1 MLSMALINFFILTL
15 IFMVQTAIS
24 TTYPAECPDGWI
36 GYKTKCYKVI
46 KKYQTFDSAEEY
58 CKRLHPSG
66 HLASITSKREQR
78 FINNLVYRIHDNM
91 DHVWIGFVRYPK
103 VHGKNGSFVSKY
115 EWTDESDSTEYKAYY
130 PNDPDDE
137 ENHDHEMLPDTR
149 FCTGLWSRGGFQG
162 RWYEFRCENNFQS
175 VCQMILHDHARTNC
189 PSASFPESSSVN
201 VINFETSPYL
211 LSVTIICLLV
221 TGFVVFAADFTNTK
235 RNFNQRKT
243 QFNNWLVTIQNPQ
256 SSRPQQILTVRSVS
270 TTIPP
275 PLPSPTSTSS
285 SINTISNN
293 NHNPLLDTQSSVTQ
307 LTSVWHK
314 FHYFIPISI

>member
-1 MLSMALINFFILTL
+1 M
-15 IFMVQTAIS
+15 
-24 TTYPAECPDGWI
+24 TTRCFPTP
-36 GYKTKCYKVI
+36 
-46 KKYQTFDSAEEY
+46 
-58 CKRLHPSG
+58 
-66 HLASITSKREQR
+66 
-78 FINNLVYRIHDNM
+78 
-91 DHVWIGFVRYPK
+91 
-103 VHGKNGSFVSKY
+103 
-115 EWTDESDSTEYKAYY
+115 
-130 PNDPDDE
+130 
-137 ENHDHEMLPDTR
+137 R

-211 LSVTIICLLV
+211 LSVTIILSPGH
-221 TGFVVFAADFTNTK
+221 GFCRSLRLTSQTPNEISTK
-235 RNFNQRKT
+235 GKT

-275 PLPSPTSTSS
+275 PLPPPTSTSS

-307 LTSVWHK
+307 LTSV
-314 FHYFIPISI
+314 